1 MELHSMELHSLNC
14 CLRTSIK
21 LNTNIV
27 FFKIPV
33 KINKNTANA
42 YACYKNTANNIIM
55 CIVQELHTF

>member
-1 MELHSMELHSLNC
+1 MELNSMELHSLNC

-42 YACYKNTANNIIM
+42 YACYKKYGK
-55 CIVQELHTF
+55 